1 MTVTL
6 RLATRDDA
14 PAIAALHADSWRT
27 AYRGALT
34 DAFLDGDL
42 DHDRMDVW
50 EKRLS
55 APTANQVVIVAEE
68 DGRII
73 GFACAFGEKDERL
86 GTLLDNIHVR
96 RDLHRQGLGKCLV
109 SAVADWGRT
118 KYPDDGLYLS
128 VLEQN
133 AQARRFYESL
143 GATDR
148 EGGTWIPPGGGSVP
162 VRRYA
167 WSRDD
172 LAADKW
178 I

>member
-1 MTVTL
+1 VTVTL

-34 DAFLDGDL
+34 DEFLDGDVTR
-42 DHDRMDVW
+42 DRMKVW
-50 EKRLS
+50 EQRLS
-55 APTANQVVIVAEE
+55 SPAANQFVIVAEE

-73 GFACAFGEKDERL
+73 GFACAFGGKDKRL

-96 RDLHRQGLGKCLV
+96 RNLHRQGMGKRLL
-109 SAVADWGRT
+109 SAVADWCRAE
-118 KYPDDGLYLS
+118 YPSEGLYLS

-133 AQARRFYESL
+133 TQARRFYESL
-143 GATDR
+143 GATDQ
-148 EGGTWIPPGGGSVP
+148 EGDIWLPPGGGSVAI
-162 VRRYA
+162 RRYA
-167 WSRDD
+167 WSRDE